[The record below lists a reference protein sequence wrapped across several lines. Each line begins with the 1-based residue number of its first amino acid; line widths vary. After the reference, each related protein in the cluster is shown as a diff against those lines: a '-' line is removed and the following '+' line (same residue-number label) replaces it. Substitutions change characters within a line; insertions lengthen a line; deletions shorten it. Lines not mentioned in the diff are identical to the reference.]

1 MRPHVVSGLSPELS
15 VLVAGCGPGAP
26 ELVTPQVR
34 QAAREAELLAGVP
47 RLLDLFPESPAER
60 LPYDQGLAPF
70 LEALAPHLGR
80 RRVVVLVTGDPG
92 LASLAATLARR
103 FPGQP
108 FRRLAGLSSVQ
119 LAFAEAGLDW
129 MEARIL
135 RAHGTLPTWSADW
148 EAHRGPFALLAGAEG
163 AAAFAADL
171 ALRLHRP
178 AIWRCERLGT
188 DGQSVSRLAPE
199 ALRAEGCDP
208 LSVLIV
214 EGAQP

>member
-1 MRPHVVSGLSPELS
+1 MVMIP
-15 VLVAGCGPGAP
+15 VLIAGCGPGTS
-26 ELVTPQVR
+26 EFVTPQVR
-34 QAAREAELLAGVP
+34 QAARGAELLAGVP

-60 LPYDQGLAPF
+60 LAYDQGLAAF

-92 LASLAATLARR
+92 IASLATTLARR
-103 FPGQP
+103 FPEQR
-108 FRRLAGLSSVQ
+108 FRRLAGISSVQ
-119 LAFAEAGLDW
+119 LAFCETNLDW

-135 RAHGTLPTWSADW
+135 RAHGTLPMWDSAW
-148 EAHRGPFALLAGAEG
+148 ETHRGPFALLAGVEG

-171 ALRLHRP
+171 ALRLDRP
-178 AIWRCERLGT
+178 AIWRCERLGLA
-188 DGQSVSRLAPE
+188 GQSVSRLAPE
-199 ALRAEGCDP
+199 ALRDEGCDP

>member
-1 MRPHVVSGLSPELS
+1 MGLIP
-15 VLVAGCGPGAP
+15 VLVAGCGPGPAD
-26 ELVTPQVR
+26 LLTPQVR
-34 QAAREAELLAGVP
+34 GAAQAAELLAGVP
-47 RLLDLFPESPAER
+47 RLLDLFSESPAER

-92 LASLAATLARR
+92 LASLATTLVRR
-103 FPGQP
+103 FPEQP
-108 FRRLAGLSSVQ
+108 FRRLAGVSSVQ

-135 RAHGTLPTWSADW
+135 RAHGRSPTWDAVW
-148 EAHRGPFALLAGAEG
+148 ESHRGPFALLAGVEG
-163 AAAFAADL
+163 AAVFAADL
-171 ALRLHRP
+171 ALRLGRP
-178 AIWRCERLGT
+178 AVWRCERLGLE
-188 DGQSVSRLAPE
+188 GQSVQRLSPE
-199 ALRAEGCDP
+199 AMRIEGCDP